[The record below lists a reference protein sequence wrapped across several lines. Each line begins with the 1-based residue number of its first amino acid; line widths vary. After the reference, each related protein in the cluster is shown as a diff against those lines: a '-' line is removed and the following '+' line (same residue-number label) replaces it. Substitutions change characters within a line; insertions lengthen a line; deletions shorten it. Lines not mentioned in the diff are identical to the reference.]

1 MSSNDYNSHVI
12 PKPEKIT
19 YTNEYSEIVIVD
31 SRDRNRY
38 IYKNANQ
45 YTMHFNSAFTAV
57 TEIELISAYYKYSQY
72 EFNDNNNKIY
82 LTNLTKNNNFNLT
95 LGNGN
100 YTTENMETHINK
112 KLMSQKNILNLDYEI
127 SSKYNKILDRFY
139 FLIDTNDA
147 FELHFKG
154 AEKSYVGS
162 LYGNMVSK
170 TDIFD
175 YKLKTNGLF
184 FGFSEN
190 NFSNILNLYQM
201 KITTIEESK
210 KKHKIS
216 LTIKDKKSMMQ
227 LLDSLNLYDNN
238 TKIYFQN
245 TINGQNVSYT
255 VENTNI
261 LGFEKETTEKI
272 NIFVILNENISND
285 GIINPTLYTNI
296 IVGDILRNDLGS
308 TYVLLDINE
317 CSRLESAN
325 KNIQDSYVK
334 IPINQSEHIYF
345 DNTKN
350 HGTVKYFNPVL
361 PKLDRFTIKIK
372 NRDGTIVD
380 SNGCE
385 HTFIFAIKSLNSK
398 NNLS

>member
-190 NFSNILNLYQM
+190 NFSNILNLYEM

-272 NIFVILNENISND
+272 NIFVILHENISNN

-317 CSRLESAN
+317 CSR
-325 KNIQDSYVK
+325 YV
-334 IPINQSEHIYF
+334 
-345 DNTKN
+345 D
-350 HGTVKYFNPVL
+350 
-361 PKLDRFTIKIK
+361 
-372 NRDGTIVD
+372 
-380 SNGCE
+380 
-385 HTFIFAIKSLNSK
+385 
-398 NNLS
+398 